1 MEQPCPVPGRP
12 RPSAQAPAA
21 PVALVAGLALG
32 AALSACSFGGS
43 HAAGSYTGTPV
54 PAGSARSGQQAAAT
68 PGASASA
75 GRPPPAVPRR
85 RATQKPYVGSVSKA
99 HCSPQRFVTTAALA
113 GGAIRTYITTPL
125 TASSPS
131 TASRAR
137 AATAATYAAKQLG
150 TGMRSVSGCPT
161 AKALAGV
168 SRQNVTAL
176 TRLSSALKAGTV
188 DTQKVGAVD
197 ALFADVTAQASRLK
211 LDHHAAD
218 AGGLGADDAL
228 TGCRQRL
235 QSKIG
240 PWVRVRLSS

>member
-1 MEQPCPVPGRP
+1 VSGP
-12 RPSAQAPAA
+12 RPTPTFRPGTRPGARRG
-21 PVALVAGLALG
+21 VALVAGLALG

-75 GRPPPAVPRR
+75 GSSAAGRSSAA
-85 RATQKPYVGSVSKA
+85 ATQKPDVGSVSKA

-113 GGAIRTYITTPL
+113 GGAIRTYITMPL

-176 TRLSSALKAGTV
+176 TRLSSALRAGTV

-211 LDHHAAD
+211 LTITPRTPAVS
-218 AGGLGADDAL
+218 AL
-228 TGCRQRL
+228 TR
-235 QSKIG
+235 
-240 PWVRVRLSS
+240 P